1 MPGVFKIQINNE
13 IINKILN
20 TANLTAKQISNEL
33 KDEENLKKYL
43 IHVNSYNLPI
53 IGKFIEKPLNIEEN
67 GSYSMKYIKGINL
80 MDILKKNNPLCK
92 TAGWNSKEIKL
103 NRETGI
109 EILKELLLLENELYR
124 YSKSYSLRGDWF
136 LHNLIYD
143 ISRNQIYNII
153 SL

>member
-53 IGKFIEKPLNIEEN
+53 IGKFIDRTCNACTYEEN
-67 GSYSMKYIKGINL
+67 V
-80 MDILKKNNPLCK
+80 
-92 TAGWNSKEIKL
+92 
-103 NRETGI
+103 
-109 EILKELLLLENELYR
+109 
-124 YSKSYSLRGDWF
+124 
-136 LHNLIYD
+136 
-143 ISRNQIYNII
+143 
-153 SL
+153 